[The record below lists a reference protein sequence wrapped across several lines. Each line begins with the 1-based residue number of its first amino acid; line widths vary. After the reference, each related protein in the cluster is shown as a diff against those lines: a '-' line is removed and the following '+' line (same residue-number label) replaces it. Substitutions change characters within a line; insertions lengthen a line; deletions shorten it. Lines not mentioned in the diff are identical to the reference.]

1 MLQLIA
7 RVVFLLVFLCFSCA
21 YRVDS
26 ASNDMQVTLNVD
38 GFREDTSLLF
48 EQKLI
53 EKLAINNITVG
64 SSNFDMRVEEISVGI
79 ENIGYSFDSSV
90 VNSERLAMLYP
101 DELRESLKC
110 RFSIYDQK
118 KKEYL
123 IEPVLIEVFVDADF
137 SNPTDLSELE
147 FNVSSNNS
155 SISSLEFSLGQF
167 SDRQSALISLK
178 NPLYKKLVEEIM
190 DLMELRVRHAGE

>member
-1 MLQLIA
+1 MQLRA
-7 RVVFLLVFLCFSCA
+7 RALVLLVFFCYSCA
-21 YRVDS
+21 YRVNS
-26 ASNDMQVTLNVD
+26 AFKDMQVMLNID

-53 EKLAINNITVG
+53 EKLAVNNIKVG

-79 ENIGYSFDSSV
+79 ENIGYSFDSELDK
-90 VNSERLAMLYP
+90 SERLAMLYP

-110 RFSIYDQK
+110 RFSIYDEK

-147 FNVSSNNS
+147 FNLASNNS
-155 SISSLEFSLGQF
+155 LISSLEFSLGQY
-167 SDRQSALISLK
+167 SDRQNAIMSLK

-190 DLMELRVRHAGE
+190 DLMELRVGHGGE